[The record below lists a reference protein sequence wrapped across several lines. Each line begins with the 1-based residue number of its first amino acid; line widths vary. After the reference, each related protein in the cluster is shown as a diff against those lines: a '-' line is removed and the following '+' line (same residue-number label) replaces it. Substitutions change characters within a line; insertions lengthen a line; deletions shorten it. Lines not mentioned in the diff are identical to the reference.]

1 MILLYVCIFNMMFSG
16 GNLSCYIFVSYILQR
31 KEVAKSIFAEDFY
44 ILKRWI
50 LTLFVR
56 CALVPG
62 ACHITDSSLNSG
74 RFCIFYLWGAA
85 QHQVLKRNIKIFHTD
100 HSFMQYWRFLMY
112 TFFLALDHTKL
123 INKINQ

>member
-16 GNLSCYIFVSYILQR
+16 GILSCHVFVSYILQR
-31 KEVAKSIFAEDFY
+31 KEVAKSSFAEDYKDAHGPEEVQSTGLMQKKKDFCM
-44 ILKRWI
+44 LKRWI

-74 RFCIFYLWGAA
+74 RFCIFVGGSTTSGIEKK
-85 QHQVLKRNIKIFHTD
+85 H
-100 HSFMQYWRFLMY
+100 
-112 TFFLALDHTKL
+112 
-123 INKINQ
+123 